1 MGDGYIA
8 QQIRRCNRN
17 SLLFAGITLLV
28 LVLATAAS
36 WRYLYNF
43 FRGPFSTDPF
53 QLLTVSDPD
62 TLKQYFVTIP
72 AGEPLDTGGAEE
84 ENGVAKARFV
94 AVVVGHR
101 FLLVKVPA
109 DSQAKQISGELTTIP
124 GEVRSKIV
132 APTEASQAGLQ
143 GSFLPFMLDAS
154 DGFRTPGY
162 VGLGLGLLFAV
173 IAVLVLRS
181 SYSSDPTNHPI
192 LLRLQKLGPGLEL
205 AANID
210 QEMNSGQALKF
221 GLSAMLT
228 PSWLLSP
235 GTFSLKLLRLQDLVW
250 FYKKVTTHRVN
261 FVPVGKTYSVMLWD
275 RYKTVSLVE
284 MGRKEELGNS
294 LLQELV
300 RRAPWALAGY
310 SADLQ
315 KLWQKD
321 FRGVVAAVDER
332 RARPKTP
339 CPGPS

>member
-17 SLLFAGITLLV
+17 SLAFFGITMLV
-28 LVLATAAS
+28 LVVATAAG

-43 FRGPFSTDPF
+43 FRGPFPTDPF
-53 QLLTVSDPD
+53 QLLTVNDPG

-72 AGEPLDTGGAEE
+72 AGETVNTGGSEE
-84 ENGVAKARFV
+84 EDGQTKARFL

-101 FLLVKVPA
+101 FLLVKAPLG
-109 DSQAKQISGELTTIP
+109 DQKEFSGELTPIP
-124 GEVRSKIV
+124 DEVRSKIV
-132 APTEASQAGLQ
+132 APSEASQEGLQ
-143 GSFLPFMLDAS
+143 GSFLPVMLDAS
-154 DGFRTPGY
+154 DSFRSAGY
-162 VGLGLGLLFAV
+162 WGLGLGLFFGV

-181 SYSSDPTNHPI
+181 NYSSDPANHPI
-192 LLRLQKLGPGLEL
+192 TLRLQKMGPGLEL

-210 QEMNSGQALKF
+210 QEMNSGQVLKF
-221 GLSAMLT
+221 GSSAMLT

-235 GTFSLKLLRLQDLVW
+235 GAFSLKVLRLQDLVW

-261 FVPVGKTYSVMLWD
+261 FVPTGKTYSVVLWD
-275 RYKTVSLVE
+275 RSKTTFLIE
-284 MGRKEELGNS
+284 MGRKEEAGNT

-315 KLWQKD
+315 KLWVKD
-321 FRGVVAAVDER
+321 AQGVMAAVDER
-332 RARPKTP
+332 KARAKA
-339 CPGPS
+339 SS

>member
-17 SLLFAGITLLV
+17 SLAFFGITMLV
-28 LVLATAAS
+28 LVVATAAG

-43 FRGPFSTDPF
+43 FRGPYPTDPF
-53 QLLTVSDPD
+53 QLLTVNDPG

-72 AGEPLDTGGAEE
+72 AGETVNTGGSEE
-84 ENGVAKARFV
+84 EDGQTKARFL

-101 FLLVKVPA
+101 FLLVKAPLG
-109 DSQAKQISGELTTIP
+109 DQKEFSGELTPIP
-124 GEVRSKIV
+124 DEVRSKIV
-132 APTEASQAGLQ
+132 APSEASQEGLQ
-143 GSFLPFMLDAS
+143 GSFLPVMLDAS
-154 DGFRTPGY
+154 DSFRSAGY
-162 VGLGLGLLFAV
+162 WGLGLGLFFGV

-181 SYSSDPTNHPI
+181 NYSSDPANHPI
-192 LLRLQKLGPGLEL
+192 TLRLQKMGPGLEL

-210 QEMNSGQALKF
+210 QEMNSGQVLKF
-221 GLSAMLT
+221 GSSAMLT

-235 GTFSLKLLRLQDLVW
+235 GAFSLKVLRLQDLVW

-261 FVPVGKTYSVMLWD
+261 FVPTGKTYSVVLWD
-275 RYKTVSLVE
+275 RSKTTFLIE
-284 MGRKEELGNS
+284 MGRKEEAGNT

-315 KLWQKD
+315 KLWVKD
-321 FRGVVAAVDER
+321 AQGVMAAVDER
-332 RARPKTP
+332 KARAKA
-339 CPGPS
+339 SS